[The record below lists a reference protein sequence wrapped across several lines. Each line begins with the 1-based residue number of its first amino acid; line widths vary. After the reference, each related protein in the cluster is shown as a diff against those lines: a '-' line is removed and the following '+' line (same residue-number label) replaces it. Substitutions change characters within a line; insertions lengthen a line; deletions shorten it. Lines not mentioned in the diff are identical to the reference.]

1 MLKALLIRALRV
13 LGEMF
18 KETRGNPYYIVEESL
33 VDLWII
39 AIWKTTWKWLTEIQL
54 RFPSNG

>member
-13 LGEMF
+13 LGKIF

-33 VDLWII
+33 VDLWVI
-39 AIWKTTWKWLTEIQL
+39 AIWKTELG
-54 RFPSNG
+54 SG

>member
-13 LGEMF
+13 LGKIL

-33 VDLWII
+33 VDLWVT
-39 AIWKTTWKWLTEIQL
+39 AIWKTELG
-54 RFPSNG
+54 SG